1 MTDTTFTFAEMM
13 IAAAEVLR
21 REDPGYINPAKL
33 VMFTET
39 IDNMAKQENTTPT
52 EIAWDVILGCISK
65 VRAENDP
72 DVVDVDVFP
81 CLPN

>member
-1 MTDTTFTFAEMM
+1 VTYTFEEMM

-21 REDPGYINPAKL
+21 RENSLYINPAKL
-33 VMFTET
+33 VDLTET
-39 IDNMAKQENTTPT
+39 IDELAKQGNVTPT
-52 EIAWDVILGCISK
+52 ETAWDVILGCISK

>member
-1 MTDTTFTFAEMM
+1 MTIFTFEEMM

-21 REDPGYINPAKL
+21 RDDPVYIDPAKL

-39 IDNMAKQENTTPT
+39 IDKLAKQNNATPT